1 MSARPSQSHAR
12 TVVRGR
18 LGRRVSTTVAVI
30 ALGGVVAPLVASGAS
45 SDLVS
50 DAGPTALTRAVPSP
64 VYNPRQLGMFG
75 GFELDVAGQSLIER
89 WTIAPGDRLLDVA
102 AAPSGP
108 NLAARPLPTTVPDAM
123 AVAVDEALAAAAEL
137 ERVTGLLLE
146 TYGWDE
152 RSLRVADLQLFL
164 GVEVDGWYAGATRG
178 AHLGALAFMEL
189 PNDHV
194 PTPPPPRQ
202 SATRGGP
209 SESAWAALRRCEAS
223 GNYSAVS
230 RSGRYRGAY
239 QFDQTTWNDVARRHH
254 SHLVGRDPAR
264 ASRGDQDMMARTLYN
279 MRGAQPWPVCGRHL
293 R

>member
-1 MSARPSQSHAR
+1 MSARSSQPHAR
-12 TVVRGR
+12 TVVSGR

-45 SDLVS
+45 SEPTS
-50 DAGPTALTRAVPSP
+50 DAGPTALMRSVPSP

-75 GFELDVAGQSLIER
+75 GFELNAASQSLTEG
-89 WTIAPGDRLLDVA
+89 WTVAPRDRLLEVA
-102 AAPSGP
+102 SAPSGP
-108 NLAARPLPTTVPDAM
+108 NPAARPLPATVPDAM
-123 AVAVDEALAAAAEL
+123 ALAVDEALAVAAEL
-137 ERVTGLLLE
+137 ERVSGLLLE
-146 TYGWDE
+146 TYGWGE
-152 RSLRVADLQLFL
+152 RSLRVADLQSFL
-164 GVEVDGWYAGATRG
+164 GAEIDGWYASATRR

-194 PTPPPPRQ
+194 PTPPP
-202 SATRGGP
+202 STRSGSSGGP

-223 GNYSAVS
+223 GSYSAVS
-230 RSGRYRGAY
+230 RSGKYRGAY

-254 SHLVGRDPAR
+254 PHLVGRDPAQ
-264 ASRGDQDMMARTLYN
+264 ASRGDQDTMARTLYR